1 MEAFGGHMH
10 DQPPPNATNKLDVF
24 IENCGNDKLK
34 GSEYVRLKYCG
45 KNFNDVLKSF
55 NLLFDLTVVNQWH
68 SILYTYL
75 SAVLN
80 MCYLRNF

>member
-1 MEAFGGHMH
+1 MEAFSGHMR
-10 DQPPPNATNKLDVF
+10 DDPSNSTGNSDVF
-24 IENCGNDKLK
+24 IENCGNEKLK

-68 SILYTYL
+68 GILSL
-75 SAVLN
+75 S
-80 MCYLRNF
+80 FQ